1 MFLKREINTTTCWLP
16 RRFFRQASQLYSF
29 VGGGGCL
36 CLSFPPLNHNL
47 LIWMSICNSYRHVS
61 IRLFIFFQCFGL
73 IYCAAFGQMPKS
85 SSRYSRWSTYL
96 HDAYVHSWLDSVISV
111 IVLISQSQLACRKNG
126 LRGRRRERQG
136 DKGVEGGITNC
147 AFFPPSS
154 FSRVLYFHP
163 GEWPKKQAN
172 SIHFNWGQL
181 VTSNWKIYFCH
192 RQNALSAQLSVR
204 HLPSNCVFF
213 LTQQ

>member
-1 MFLKREINTTTCWLP
+1 
-16 RRFFRQASQLYSF
+16 
-29 VGGGGCL
+29 
-36 CLSFPPLNHNL
+36 
-47 LIWMSICNSYRHVS
+47 MSICNSYRHVS

-73 IYCAAFGQMPKS
+73 IDCAAFGQMPKS
-85 SSRYSRWSTYL
+85 SSTYSRWSTYL

-147 AFFPPSS
+147 AFFSLLL
-154 FSRVLYFHP
+154 FLECFIFILVNDR
-163 GEWPKKQAN
+163 PKKQAN

-204 HLPSNCVFF
+204 HLPSNCVFL

>member
-1 MFLKREINTTTCWLP
+1 
-16 RRFFRQASQLYSF
+16 
-29 VGGGGCL
+29 
-36 CLSFPPLNHNL
+36 
-47 LIWMSICNSYRHVS
+47 MSIRNSHKHVS

-85 SSRYSRWSTYL
+85 SSTYSRWSTYL

-111 IVLISQSQLACRKNG
+111 ILLISQSQLACRKNG

-136 DKGVEGGITNC
+136 DKGVGVVEGGITNC
-147 AFFPPSS
+147 AFFFLLLLFLECFIFILMNDRKNRQTQS
-154 FSRVLYFHP
+154 Y
-163 GEWPKKQAN
+163 
-172 SIHFNWGQL
+172 FNWGQL
-181 VTSNWKIYFCH
+181 VMSDWKIYFCH

-213 LTQQ
+213 WPNNKAQWTRVHSSNMKWLT